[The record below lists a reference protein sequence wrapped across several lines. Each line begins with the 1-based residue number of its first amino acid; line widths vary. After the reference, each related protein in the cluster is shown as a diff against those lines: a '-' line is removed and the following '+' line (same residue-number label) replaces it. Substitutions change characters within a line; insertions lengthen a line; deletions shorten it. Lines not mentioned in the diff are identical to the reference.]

1 MNYSLTCLFIPIV
14 RRPFEVNTSKYILFP
29 ICLYLIVYIW
39 HSKHNCCLQGFP
51 ITLIELK
58 QLTFSLQSSLLLISL
73 IFVTT
78 SVSLKIPRLSPTGGQ
93 FIHGNY
99 WTQGRP
105 SEASSSEFDNKD
117 LQTFYYKQTLDHF
130 NFRYDSFNNF
140 QQRYL
145 INSKH
150 WGGSNISAPILAYL
164 GAEESIDVDIPIIG
178 FLPENAIHFQALQI
192 YIEHRYYGE
201 SIPFGSTEV
210 AFKNASTLGYFNSA
224 QAIADYA
231 EILIHVKKQ
240 LHAEH
245 SPCLLPW
252 FRLKYPHVALGA
264 LASSAPILYFDDI
277 VPPET
282 GYYSI
287 VTKDFREASETCYQ
301 IIKKSW
307 SEIDIIASKPEGLS
321 SLSKKFRTCRPLT
334 TSSELK
340 DYLDSMYARAAQYDR
355 PPNYPVTVVCGGIDG
370 ASSTDDILTKIF
382 AGVVAYTGNQSCYVN
397 QPRNVTERHVGW
409 AWQTCSDMV
418 IPISVNND
426 TMFPPYKFDLDE
438 FINNCKATFGVP
450 PRPNWVTT
458 YFGGHVWSH
467 CLDIFTSNHADPDWL
482 VNQRKSEVRIIKGWM
497 AKYFADLQALQQ
509 EIPR

>member
-1 MNYSLTCLFIPIV
+1 M
-14 RRPFEVNTSKYILFP
+14 EM
-29 ICLYLIVYIW
+29 
-39 HSKHNCCLQGFP
+39 
-51 ITLIELK
+51 K

-99 WTQGRP
+99 WTQSRP
-105 SEASSSEFDNKD
+105 SEASSPAFDPKD
-117 LQTFYYKQTLDHF
+117 FQTFYYNQTLDHF
-130 NFRYDSFNNF
+130 NFRYDSFNTF

-201 SIPFGSTEV
+201 SIPFGSKEV

-245 SPCLLPW
+245 SPVIVIGGSYGGMLASW
-252 FRLKYPHVALGA
+252 FRLKYPHIALGA

-287 VTKDFREASETCYQ
+287 VTKDFREASETCYR

-307 SEIDIIASKPEGLS
+307 SEIDNIASKPEGLS

-334 TSSELK
+334 NTSELK
-340 DYLDSMYARAAQYDR
+340 DYLDSMYTRAAQYNR
-355 PPNYPVTVVCGGIDG
+355 PPKYPVTVVCGGIDG
-370 ASSTDDILTKIF
+370 ASSTHNILTKIF
-382 AGVVAYTGNQSCYVN
+382 AGVVAYTGNRSCYVN
-397 QPRNVTERHVGW
+397 QPRNLTETDVGW
-409 AWQTCSDMV
+409 RWQTCSDMV

-426 TMFPPYKFDLDE
+426 TMFPPYKFDVDE
-438 FINNCKATFGVP
+438 YINKCKATYGVP

-458 YFGGHVWSH
+458 YFGGHDIKLSLSRFASNIIFSNGLRDPYSIGGILEDISDSVVAVHAKNGSH
-467 CLDIFTSNHADPDWL
+467 CLDILTSNHTTDPDWL
-482 VNQRKSEVRIIKGWM
+482 VNQRKSEVRIIKGWI
-497 AKYFADLQALQQ
+497 AKYYADLQALQ
-509 EIPR
+509 

>member
-1 MNYSLTCLFIPIV
+1 MEIK
-14 RRPFEVNTSKYILFP
+14 R
-29 ICLYLIVYIW
+29 
-39 HSKHNCCLQGFP
+39 
-51 ITLIELK
+51 
-58 QLTFSLQSSLLLISL
+58 LTFSHQSSLLLISL

-93 FIHGNY
+93 FIDGNY
-99 WTQGRP
+99 WTQSRP
-105 SEASSSEFDNKD
+105 SEASSPAFDPKD
-117 LQTFYYKQTLDHF
+117 FQAFYYNQTLDHF
-130 NFRYDSFNNF
+130 NFRYDSFNTF

-201 SIPFGSTEV
+201 SIPFGSREV

-245 SPCLLPW
+245 SPVIVIGGSYGGMLASW
-252 FRLKYPHVALGA
+252 FRLKYPHVTLGA

-287 VTKDFREASETCYQ
+287 VTKDFQEASETCYQ

-307 SEIDIIASKPEGLS
+307 SEIDNIASKREGLS

-334 TSSELK
+334 KSSELK
-340 DYLDSMYARAAQYDR
+340 NYLKSMYARAAQYDR
-355 PPNYPVTVVCGGIDG
+355 PPKYPVTVVCGGIDG

-382 AGVVAYTGNQSCYVN
+382 AGVVAYTGNRSCYVN
-397 QPRNVTERHVGW
+397 QPRNLTETDVGW
-409 AWQTCSDMV
+409 RWQTCSDLV

-426 TMFPPYKFDLDE
+426 TMFPPYKFDVDE
-438 FINNCKATFGVP
+438 YINKCKATYGVP

-458 YFGGHVWSH
+458 YFGGHDIKLSLSRFASNIIFSNGLRDPYSIGGVLEDISDSVVAVHAKNGSH
-467 CLDIFTSNHADPDWL
+467 CLDILTSNQTTDPDWL
-482 VNQRKSEVRIIKGWM
+482 VNQRKSEVKIIKGWI
-497 AKYFADLQALQQ
+497 AKYYADLQALQ
-509 EIPR
+509 